1 MISARKEDDVDG
13 QDKKANQTNVAST
26 NRNEKLPQA
35 NMRDEKSFCAQ
46 YINLVSNF
54 IWFQNFMKT
63 SCIFHFLIPFFWRI
77 VLQRFFNLVET
88 SQVKSS
94 GIAFR

>member
-35 NMRDEKSFCAQ
+35 NMRDEKCFCAQ
-46 YINLVSNF
+46 YINLLSNF
-54 IWFQNFMKT
+54 MWFENF
-63 SCIFHFLIPFFWRI
+63 I
-77 VLQRFFNLVET
+77 
-88 SQVKSS
+88 
-94 GIAFR
+94 

>member
-35 NMRDEKSFCAQ
+35 NMRDEKSFCTE
-46 YINLVSNF
+46 YINLVPNF
-54 IWFQNFMKT
+54 ICSENFIST
-63 SCIFHFLIPFFWRI
+63 SCIFHTLIPFF
-77 VLQRFFNLVET
+77 
-88 SQVKSS
+88 
-94 GIAFR
+94 GISFCNACLI